1 MTEATRRQIDNELR
15 AIAGDAFVHADEPLA
30 PLTTFHIGGPAD
42 WRVDVGSVDTL
53 VAVLR
58 LAAEADVPVTMI
70 GGGSNVLVADAGIR
84 GIVVRLRALGISQ
97 PAPDVVRAEAGV
109 TINGLVRWTIGRGLA
124 GLEPWA
130 GTPGTVGG
138 AVHGNAHWQGRNA
151 GDLGR
156 AFHLVSRAG
165 GRRTAATPEMA
176 FAYDASRLQHSGEIL
191 VAADFVVSPADP
203 AALRE
208 TARASL
214 AYRKRTQPL
223 AMPSA
228 GCVFQNP
235 DRARDPVP
243 ADRPASAG
251 ALVDAA
257 GLKGYRVGG
266 ALISPTHANFV
277 VNAGEATARDVRA
290 LVERARTAVRDRFG
304 VDLRDELVYLGTE

>member
-1 MTEATRRQIDNELR
+1 MTDALRRQIDAELR
-15 AIAGDAFVHADEPLA
+15 AIAGDAFVHANDPLA

-42 WRVDVGSVDTL
+42 WRVDLTSVDAL
-53 VAVLR
+53 AAVLR
-58 LAAEADVPVTMI
+58 LAADAGVPVTML
-70 GGGSNVLVADAGIR
+70 GGGSNVLVSDAGVR
-84 GIVVRLRALGISQ
+84 GIVVRLRTAGISQ

-156 AFHLVSRAG
+156 AFHLVARTG
-165 GRRTAATPEMA
+165 ERRTVPPSEMA
-176 FAYDASRLQHSGEIL
+176 FAYDASRLQHSGELL
-191 VAADFVVSPADP
+191 VAADFVVSPGDP
-203 AALRE
+203 AALRA

-243 ADRPASAG
+243 DDRPASAG

-257 GLKGYRVGG
+257 GLKGARMGG

-277 VNAGEATARDVRA
+277 VNAGGATARDVRG
-290 LVERARTAVRDRFG
+290 LVERARSAVRDRFG
-304 VDLRDELVYLGTE
+304 VELRDELVYLGTE

>member
-1 MTEATRRQIDNELR
+1 MTQALRRQLDAGLR
-15 AIAGDAFVHADEPLA
+15 AIAGDAFVHADDPLA

-42 WRVDVGSVDTL
+42 WRVDLTSIEAL
-53 VAVLR
+53 VALVR
-58 LAAEADVPVTMI
+58 LAADADVPVTML
-70 GGGSNVLVADAGIR
+70 GGGSNVLVADGGVR
-84 GIVVRLRALGISQ
+84 GIVVRLRGGGISQ
-97 PAPDVVRAEAGV
+97 PAPGVVRAQAGV

-156 AFHLVSRAG
+156 TFDLVSRTGEQRTVAG
-165 GRRTAATPEMA
+165 AEMA
-176 FAYDASRLQHSGEIL
+176 FAYDASRLQHSGELL
-191 VAADFVVSPADP
+191 VAADFSVSPGDP
-203 AALRE
+203 MALRA

-214 AYRKRTQPL
+214 GYRKRTQPL

-243 ADRPASAG
+243 ADQPASAG

-257 GLKGYRVGG
+257 GLKGYRMGG

-277 VNAGEATARDVRA
+277 VNAGGATARDVRA
-290 LVERARTAVRDRFG
+290 LIERARLAVRDRFG
-304 VDLRDELVYLGTE
+304 VELRDELVYLGTE